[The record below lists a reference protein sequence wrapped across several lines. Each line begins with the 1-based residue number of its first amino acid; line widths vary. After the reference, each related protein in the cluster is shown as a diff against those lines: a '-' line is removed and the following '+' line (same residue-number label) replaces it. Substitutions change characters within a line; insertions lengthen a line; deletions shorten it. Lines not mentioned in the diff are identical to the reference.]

1 MKKTLLNNVCLV
13 CATFLLSNNLFSQSN
28 NWQEYFGNDILKI
41 EYSYQTC
48 EFSSTASQEIVIFKI
63 SNLSNHNI
71 KLNYSTKIW
80 NNGKEV
86 EIEHNPEE
94 FRRSIRLQT
103 DEVFISDCEI
113 KNKEY
118 TIFSGFVHNITEERY
133 PTLTKFELIN
143 ITTENE

>member
-1 MKKTLLNNVCLV
+1 MKKKLLYASLV

-28 NWQEYFGNDILKI
+28 NWEEYLINDIFKI

-48 EFSSTASQEIVIFKI
+48 EFSSTASQELVVFKI
-63 SNLSNHNI
+63 SNLINNNI
-71 KLNYSTKIW
+71 NLNYSTKIW

-86 EIEHNPEE
+86 ETELNPEE
-94 FRRSIRLQT
+94 FRKSIKLQAN
-103 DEVFISDCEI
+103 EVFISDCETN
-113 KNKEY
+113 NKEY
-118 TIFSGFVHNITEERY
+118 TIFSGFVHNTTQERY

>member
-1 MKKTLLNNVCLV
+1 MKKKLLYASLV

-28 NWQEYFGNDILKI
+28 KWEEYLINDIFKI

-48 EFSSTASQEIVIFKI
+48 EFSSTASQELVVFKI
-63 SNLSNHNI
+63 SNLINNNI
-71 KLNYSTKIW
+71 NLNYSTKIW

-86 EIEHNPEE
+86 ETELNPEE
-94 FRRSIRLQT
+94 FRKSIKLQAN
-103 DEVFISDCEI
+103 EVFISDCETN
-113 KNKEY
+113 NKEY
-118 TIFSGFVHNITEERY
+118 TIFSGFVHNTTQERY